1 MKILVFM
8 FEGPISYNK
17 EKINIDPSPLERPWQ
32 KIIFEFL

>member
-1 MKILVFM
+1 M

-17 EKINIDPSPLERPWQ
+17 EKINIAPPPWDALGK